1 MKDKFINKQEN
12 KIDFGL
18 PIQVIQS
25 RRKTISIE
33 LKTDRILVKAPQRM
47 SKQEIYGFVMKKKDW
62 IEKHIKIM
70 QERSKGMENVLPYTA
85 EEIKSFAE
93 KAVAVIP
100 QRVKY
105 YAEIIGVDYGRI
117 TIRNQKTRWGSC
129 SSKGN
134 LNFNCLLMLF
144 PEDVID
150 SVVVHELC
158 HRKHMNH
165 SAAFYAEMENVFPE
179 YRRCQK
185 WLKENGGAYL
195 RRLP

>member
-1 MKDKFINKQEN
+1 MKDKFVNNQEN

-25 RRKTISIE
+25 KRKTISIE

-47 SKQEIYGFVMKKKDW
+47 SKQEIYGFVMEKKDW
-62 IEKHIKIM
+62 IEKHVKIM
-70 QERSKGMENVLPYTA
+70 QERSKNMENVLPYTA
-85 EEIKSFAE
+85 EEIKSLAE

-100 QRVKY
+100 QRVKH

-144 PEDVID
+144 PDDVID

-165 SAAFYAEMENVFPE
+165 SAAFYAEVEKVFPE

>member
-25 RRKTISIE
+25 KRKTISIE

-47 SKQEIYGFVMKKKDW
+47 SKQEIYGFVMAKKDW

-70 QERSKGMENVLPYTA
+70 QERSKGMENVWPYTA

-165 SAAFYAEMENVFPE
+165 SAAFYAEVENAFPK

>member
-70 QERSKGMENVLPYTA
+70 QERSKGMENVWPYTA

-195 RRLP
+195 RRLS

>member
-25 RRKTISIE
+25 KRKTISIE

-47 SKQEIYGFVMKKKDW
+47 SKQEIYGFVMAKKDW
-62 IEKHIKIM
+62 IEKHVKIM
-70 QERSKGMENVLPYTA
+70 QERSKSMENVLPYTA
-85 EEIKSFAE
+85 EEIKSLAE

-100 QRVKY
+100 QRVKH

-158 HRKHMNH
+158 HRKYLNH
-165 SAAFYAEMENVFPE
+165 SAVFYAEVEKVFPE

>member
-1 MKDKFINKQEN
+1 MKDKFVNNQEN

-25 RRKTISIE
+25 KRKTISIE
-33 LKTDRILVKAPQRM
+33 LKTNRILVKAPQRM
-47 SKQEIYGFVMKKKDW
+47 SKQEIYGFVMAKKDW
-62 IEKHIKIM
+62 IEKHVKIM
-70 QERSKGMENVLPYTA
+70 QERSKSMENVLPYTA
-85 EEIKSFAE
+85 EEIKSLAE

-100 QRVKY
+100 QRVKH

-158 HRKHMNH
+158 HRKYMNH
-165 SAAFYAEMENVFPE
+165 SAVFYAEVEKVFPE

>member
-1 MKDKFINKQEN
+1 MKDKFTNNQEN

-25 RRKTISIE
+25 KRKTISIE
-33 LKTDRILVKAPQRM
+33 LKPDRILVKAPQRM
-47 SKQEIYGFVMKKKDW
+47 SKQEVYGFVMKKKDW

-70 QERSKGMENVLPYTA
+70 QERSKGMENVWPYTA

-100 QRVKY
+100 QRVKH

-158 HRKHMNH
+158 HRKYMNH
-165 SAAFYAEMENVFPE
+165 SAVFYAEVENVFPE